1 MKISPNPGTHTN
13 LTYCFL
19 ATNVE
24 KRGSQQLEATEDIEV
39 FLLSAEEVKQLMM
52 NDAIL
57 QAQHAAPLWKYFA
70 LYENK

>member
-24 KRGSQQLEATEDIEV
+24 KIGSQQLEATEDIEV